1 MRTFTPAAA
10 ALVLVQ
16 AACGS
21 PALAGELVKVNISD
35 LAFAPADITVQ
46 VGDAVEWVNA
56 DFIDHTATAKS
67 GDWDVLIPAGKSD
80 RVVLRRPGA
89 VVYYCRFHP
98 GMTGT
103 IHIVAADALI
113 RLQEKKP

>member
-1 MRTFTPAAA
+1 MRTFRPVAA

-21 PALAGELVKVNISD
+21 SARAGELIRVNIND
-35 LAFAPADITVQ
+35 LIFMPAEITVQ
-46 VGDAVEWVNA
+46 VGDTVEWVNA

-67 GDWDVLIPAGKSD
+67 GDWDVFIPAGKTG
-80 RVVLRRPGA
+80 RVELQRPGA

-103 IHIVAADALI
+103 IDVAAADA
-113 RLQEKKP
+113 R